1 MLEDSGETGVKM
13 GKAGYLY
20 HRPGGALGRLK
31 KKRFWFVVDQLK
43 CHLVFHKSSSSD
55 QACPIGAVDIKDAC
69 ISLLLEHT
77 NQFLISTGGKE
88 HILTAESHEIMM
100 QWLKSLQ
107 DARDLFTQGK
117 LTRHTRSWKPKNNS
131 WAQCKGLVTN
141 PASRRR
147 NYSDKGEPLGA
158 DDLRSYTQAKDIPK
172 TNSLSTVASS
182 PDVKDGS
189 HSSICSTPSSLS
201 IPRSSF
207 SSNRSVPSIDTD
219 DDGSISLAMSSTD
232 TLSFCTISTE
242 ISDIEVFTEAGE
254 KIDRDY
260 LLALDKEEL
269 VTRVLQMEKEL
280 RITRKELSKIR
291 DRESAYK
298 QMCQQREKYIM
309 SLDEQLSRHTG
320 SPGGNL
326 EAAKQRIQDSED
338 TCRMYQEQNIFL
350 NNEVQKQSAL
360 RKLDKEKIHKQKRCI
375 QSLETELLQTKIDF
389 VCMLRDSLVVTS
401 FDTKDKAQIRLHQ
414 ESQKWKRFQQVYRE
428 AKGSCDELID
438 FKTMMQDGFVD
449 SYGFVNYPDNQP
461 ILVQQL
467 CNKICTQ
474 FKSQIKEER
483 QVLLQWQ
490 KYFEAHSNQIIV
502 TDELRSLVRRGIPS
516 EIRSDVWTKLVLNR
530 VRQVQQEKGSDYYIS
545 LCNRIDNASEVEKYR
560 RQINL
565 DLLRTMPFN
574 IHFEKKKSDGI
585 CRLEEVLKAFCIHNP
600 SVGYCQGM
608 NFITSVSLLFMDEE
622 TAFWSLVAIVEH
634 CFPPNYFDISLIGA
648 QADQSVLKELLQI
661 KLPRLHAH
669 LEDIGIEMCS
679 FTLNWFLGV
688 FYDIVP
694 FEVMLRVWDCFLL
707 DGLEALF
714 RFAVGLL
721 QMHEMSLLEKDD
733 TLAIMKDMRH
743 LAKVTY
749 DADTLIKIAY
759 SDLEPFPSMSLINEK
774 QNHHIKIL
782 RNVYD
787 QQQRA
792 REEFD
797 RQEGLQKEKQKV
809 RENCNND
816 LKMDCC
822 VESSPGKLLVCRG
835 DIREAWLGIVDA
847 EKCTKDTL
855 NIVLDSQI
863 VCMTMAGSDIV
874 LLGTLSW
881 YLYAYSIRSQDELWC
896 LRLHDTPLSL
906 AFHVKS
912 SNLYAGLANGTLAI
926 VETISDT
933 TPMDNFYH
941 SIGVSPVKAV
951 LYLEGMQQIWC
962 GCGNSVSILSD
973 ELDLL
978 ETFDVS
984 KNPGVHINNM
994 VVDVHGVWIT
1004 IRNSSA
1010 FGLWDVKT
1018 LTCIMVFDTAMDYMC
1033 TPASLKMRELTAPR
1047 VTALLPYHD
1056 TVWVGTADGHL
1067 IIYNI
1072 HEIDPLSVLEGMVDS
1087 RDCFRSEGSEGFLSE
1102 EDHLEDSV
1110 SARAVKV
1117 HDDGR
1122 QAKADM
1128 KRLEVC
1134 VDPRG
1139 FETSVDSR
1147 GFDASLDTR
1156 GFESSFETRGF
1167 ETSIDSR
1174 GFDTSIDSRGFEES
1188 LDSRGYEASME
1199 SVVTMDGF
1207 RYDPRR
1213 PLFDIGEES
1222 SSEQTSDSRNDV
1234 TEAFSENRNSVI
1246 AAVSRENSTNIG
1258 KESEIKDSS
1267 FEKELDTSES
1277 DAKQDEYRN
1286 IESCDHV
1293 KEDYDPL
1300 KENYD
1305 HLEENYNQSEEN
1317 YDHLEENY
1325 DQLQKNQNLMENGLM
1340 TDQHGLM
1347 DELGDIKEDHQGV
1360 IVNLYDLAA
1369 SMVANN
1375 PVAPEYPCPENRSVT
1390 ESDITSSDISR
1401 IPGQRDSGNVSAFS
1415 GDQKQSD
1422 VESDGNRISAAHSKE
1437 SCFESVSESASVASS
1452 VTDISPV
1459 VLSVDIG
1466 GSSDLDSLSQATSGL
1481 SLDGRLPPIFHLPM
1495 EHAHKQT
1502 VEKEVQTEAPC
1513 DKENERMN
1521 IVNERKKVE
1530 RTYSTDGRTYLPD
1543 DRNYP
1548 TENRAFPPDD
1558 RTYPPE
1564 FENPLESSI
1573 ETNGTLCASGEFLV
1587 SDDLTISGEF
1597 TSSVKLRSGN
1607 IVCGKSTFLRVS
1619 SNKSSAVSGG
1629 SNSDSRDGQSA
1640 ISTSISDVDKQ
1651 SLESEGD
1658 FVIVPPSSVE
1668 QLKVEEAQ
1676 YTTKYRNGRKQQN
1689 RRGKIKAK
1697 MVSSPQTVR
1706 KLLHSSSKR
1715 SKKTASTKVKKPED
1729 GVSGPETSKPME
1741 KVQSVIGKINKL
1753 KRGATRKSRRYRL
1766 SQIFVEEPN
1775 NSTCLEHVTN
1785 STITPVPEDPEDFSK
1800 DPKKIQRKSVM
1811 SMLLQGELPP
1821 SFAFS
1826 EIAVQP
1832 RFDLEVQ
1839 VQHKISECP
1848 VRCLVQSSISGTQ
1861 DAAVVSCA
1869 GYFGDDE
1876 AALRWTCHARE
1887 NVWIQVPIEPIL

>member
-1 MLEDSGETGVKM
+1 MLEDSGGDSLKT

-31 KKRFWFVVDQLK
+31 KKRFWFVVDPLK
-43 CHLVFHKSSSSD
+43 CHLVFHKSSSEQSN
-55 QACPIGAVDIKDAC
+55 PIAAVDIKDAC

-100 QWLKSLQ
+100 QWLKALQ
-107 DARDLFTQGK
+107 DTRDLFTQGK
-117 LTRHTRSWKPKNNS
+117 LTRHTRSWKPRNNAPGLPKHLQK
-131 WAQCKGLVTN
+131 WAQSKGLVTH
-141 PASRRR
+141 SVSKRR
-147 NYSDKGEPLGA
+147 NYTDKGEPLVSGS
-158 DDLRSYTQAKDIPK
+158 DRFNSSAKETTNTKVNAIP
-172 TNSLSTVASS
+172 TVASS

-189 HSSICSTPSSLS
+189 HSSLCSTPSSLS

-207 SSNRSVPSIDTD
+207 SSNLSAPSLDTD
-219 DDGSISLAMSSTD
+219 DDASISLAMSTTSTD
-232 TLSFCTISTE
+232 TLSLCTTSTE
-242 ISDIEVFTEAGE
+242 VSDIDIYTESGE
-254 KIDRDY
+254 KIDREY

-269 VTRVLQMEKEL
+269 VLRVLQMEKEL
-280 RITRKELSKIR
+280 RMSRKELSKIK

-338 TCRMYQEQNIFL
+338 TCRMYQEQNVFL

-375 QSLETELLQTKIDF
+375 QALETELLQTKIDF

-401 FDTKDKAQIRLHQ
+401 LDTKDKSQIRLHP
-414 ESQKWKRFQQVYRE
+414 ESQKWKRFQQVYGE
-428 AKGSCDELID
+428 AKMMCDDLVD
-438 FKTMMQDGFVD
+438 FKTMMQEGFVD

-461 ILVQQL
+461 MLVQQL
-467 CNKICTQ
+467 CNKMCTQ

-483 QVLLQWQ
+483 QVLLQWE
-490 KYFEAHSNQIIV
+490 KYFETHGNQVIV
-502 TDELRSLVRRGIPS
+502 TDELRTLVRRGIPS
-516 EIRSDVWTKLVLNR
+516 EIRGDVWTKLVLNR
-530 VRQVQQEKGSDYYIS
+530 VKHVQHEKGNDYYIS
-545 LCNRIDNASEVEKYR
+545 LCNRIDMASEVEKYR

-622 TAFWSLVAIVEH
+622 TAFWSLVAIVEN
-634 CFPPNYFDISLIGA
+634 CFPSNYFDISLIGA

-679 FTLNWFLGV
+679 FTLNWFLGI
-688 FYDIVP
+688 FYDIIP

-721 QMHEMSLLEKDD
+721 QMHELSLLEKDD
-733 TLAIMKDMRH
+733 TLSIMKDMRH

-749 DADTLIKIAY
+749 DADTLMKIAY
-759 SDLEPFPSMSLINEK
+759 VDLEPFPSMSCIIEK
-774 QNHHIKIL
+774 QNHYIKIL
-782 RNVYD
+782 RDVYV
-787 QQQRA
+787 QQQKA

-797 RQEGLQKEKQKV
+797 RQEGLQKEKQKI
-809 RENCNND
+809 REACNND

-835 DIREAWLGIVDA
+835 DIREAWLGIIDA

-863 VCMTMAGSDIV
+863 VCMTTACSDIV

-881 YLYAYSIRSQDELWC
+881 YLYAYSIRSEDELWC

-912 SNLYAGLANGTLAI
+912 RNLYAGLANGTLAVI
-926 VETISDT
+926 ESISDT
-933 TPMDNFYH
+933 TPMDDFYH
-941 SIGVSPVKAV
+941 SVGASPVKAV

-962 GCGNSVSILSD
+962 GCGNSVSILNNN
-973 ELDLL
+973 LDLM
-978 ETFDVS
+978 ENFEVS

-1018 LTCIMVFDTAMDYMC
+1018 LTCIMVFDTAMDYMW
-1033 TPASLKMRELTAPR
+1033 TLASQKMRELTAPR

-1087 RDCFRSEGSEGFLSE
+1087 RDCFKSEGSEGFLSE
-1102 EDHLEDSV
+1102 EDHLDDSV
-1110 SARAVKV
+1110 STKAVDV
-1117 HDDGR
+1117 NDDGL

-1128 KRLEVC
+1128 KRLEVH
-1134 VDPRG
+1134 VDPHG
-1139 FETSVDSR
+1139 FETSIDSR

-1156 GFESSFETRGF
+1156 GFETSIDTRGF
-1167 ETSIDSR
+1167 ETSFDSR
-1174 GFDTSIDSRGFEES
+1174 GFDTSIDSRGLEES

-1199 SVVTMDGF
+1199 SVMTMDGF
-1207 RYDPRR
+1207 RYEPRR
-1213 PLFDIGEES
+1213 QLFDIGEES
-1222 SSEQTSDSRNDV
+1222 SSEQTSDSRQDV
-1234 TEAFSENRNSVI
+1234 TDAFSENRNSVVI
-1246 AAVSRENSTNIG
+1246 GVRKENLIIN
-1258 KESEIKDSS
+1258 KENEITDPAIEKD
-1267 FEKELDTSES
+1267 LDTSES
-1277 DAKQDEYRN
+1277 NSDGN
-1286 IESCDHV
+1286 IHPDNLLTAIEDCDHIIEECHHLKKNCTHV
-1293 KEDYDPL
+1293 NEDCHQM
-1300 KENYD
+1300 EED
-1305 HLEENYNQSEEN
+1305 H
-1317 YDHLEENY
+1317 DH
-1325 DQLQKNQNLMENGLM
+1325 M
-1340 TDQHGLM
+1340 
-1347 DELGDIKEDHQGV
+1347 KEDHQGI

-1375 PVAPEYPCPENRSVT
+1375 PVVPEYPCPENRSLT
-1390 ESDITSSDISR
+1390 ESDITTSDISR

-1422 VESDGNRISAAHSKE
+1422 VESDSARISAAHSKE
-1437 SCFESVSESASVASS
+1437 SCFESVSESASVTSS
-1452 VTDISPV
+1452 VTDITPV

-1481 SLDGRLPPIFHLPM
+1481 SLDGRLPIFHLPV
-1495 EHAHKQT
+1495 EQVHKQT
-1502 VEKEVQTEAPC
+1502 FEKEVQTEGTL
-1513 DKENERMN
+1513 DK
-1521 IVNERKKVE
+1521 
-1530 RTYSTDGRTYLPD
+1530 T
-1543 DRNYP
+1543 YP
-1548 TENRAFPPDD
+1548 T
-1558 RTYPPE
+1558 E

-1573 ETNGTLCASGEFLV
+1573 ETNGTLCASGEFLA
-1587 SDDLTISGEF
+1587 SEEFTISGDF
-1597 TSSVKLRSGN
+1597 TSSVTLRSGAKVFRRSSF
-1607 IVCGKSTFLRVS
+1607 IRAP

-1629 SNSDSRDGQSA
+1629 SNSDSKDGHSG
-1640 ISTSISDVDKQ
+1640 ISTSVSDVDKQ
-1651 SLESEGD
+1651 SLASVDSEGD
-1658 FVIVPPSSVE
+1658 FVIVPQSSVE
-1668 QLKVEEAQ
+1668 LKVEESQ
-1676 YTTKYRNGRKQQN
+1676 YTNKYRNGRKQQN

-1715 SKKTASTKVKKPED
+1715 TRKHSVKVKKSEEE
-1729 GVSGPETSKPME
+1729 GSGSDVSKPME
-1741 KVQSVIGKINKL
+1741 KVQNMIGKISKL
-1753 KRGATRKSRRYRL
+1753 KRGATRKSRKYRL
-1766 SQIFVEEPN
+1766 SQVLVEDAPVEN
-1775 NSTCLEHVTN
+1775 MRI
-1785 STITPVPEDPEDFSK
+1785 STITPVPEDPEDNK
-1800 DPKKIQRKSVM
+1800 ETKKVQRKSVM

-1826 EIAVQP
+1826 EIVVQP

-1887 NVWIQVPIEPIL
+1887 NVWIQVPIEPIV